1 MRQALRL
8 AFAVLLLAVTAT
20 LLIASY
26 VGTRTLARQQ
36 AGSLMAGVQ
45 RETEVRL
52 HRIFDP
58 IHQKVLEDY
67 AGIRIGR
74 YTTKAP
80 TALKDRLYPNLF
92 ALPQV
97 DSLMVGDLT
106 GSQFLVMRYT
116 PAVLA
121 SSLLAPVAAELP
133 APPSGAALQFFTR
146 DFRPADWGEN
156 SHWTLWDEV
165 GRTAVRSWELPLPG
179 YDGRRRPWHRAAMAR
194 FADIPLDQA
203 HQAGD
208 HLVAWTD
215 VYPLFTTGKPGISA
229 SIAGRDPAGRVLIV
243 AYDLLLDEIAQ
254 FTSSARP
261 SAHGQL
267 LVLTDDGRLLGPPR
281 DDRPDAETRRAA
293 ALIQPLA
300 PEAYP
305 TAATAVAEWQRHH
318 GRAAGRFPARI
329 DGAVWWSSFAPFEI
343 GAGRLLWVGVL
354 VPETDLVPA
363 AVEHQRTILVVGG
376 LALVLAFLVAGWL
389 ARRFGTPLAA
399 LAGQARRLA
408 ELDLSPSPEIQS
420 PIAELAAL
428 SRTIAE
434 TRESL
439 RQRIAERENARLA
452 LAESERQQRTLTEN
466 TPDIIIRFDARTR
479 HLFVNPA
486 HARATGF
493 APDQVLGR
501 TLAEVDY
508 PSGIRQGWQALLDG
522 VFAND
527 EPARLEFE
535 YPTPAGARFF
545 EARILPEP
553 SAAPGH
559 RTALAVV
566 HDISERVAAATALQR
581 SEARYRTL
589 IESALVGIVVHQD
602 GFVRFAN
609 PAALQLFG
617 WGSTSEDIRHVRW
630 DSVVDPSAHAEIAAR
645 CAEALAG
652 HPPPLHPGWRFRRHD
667 GGFAW
672 VQSSVTAI
680 EWDGRPAC
688 LSFLR
693 DITDLRAAAERERT
707 LEEQLRHAQKLEAV
721 GLLAG
726 GIAHDF
732 NNLLQIIGG
741 NAQFAD
747 DPDVPDADRRACLQE
762 INKTVQRASQMTR
775 QLLAFS
781 RRQALCREETE
792 LNAFVADHVQM
803 IRRLIPETITLD
815 LVPAPAPLRLQAD
828 RGQLEQV
835 FLNLCLNARDA
846 MPKGGTLTIRLDSLV
861 LAGAAAERRRLPAGK
876 EYIRIVV
883 SDTGHGM
890 DPSVLDRIFDPF
902 FTTKARDK
910 GTGLGLAVVYG
921 IVRQHEGHIEAAS
934 APGRGTQ
941 FTIHLPLRNE
951 RGAQRDHPTAEAAAP
966 HHAGG
971 TILLAEDNEPI
982 RRIAVTTLERAG
994 YRVQACADGRAAVE
1008 CFQRDPAGF
1017 DLLFF
1022 DVMMPNLTGFEAA
1035 RLCRQLRPEI
1045 PVIFASGYAAD
1056 SVDQDESIPEG
1067 AHLLQK
1073 PYRAESLLQ
1082 LVARMLAARRS

>member
-20 LLIASY
+20 LLVASY

-45 RETEVRL
+45 RETEARL
-52 HRIFDP
+52 RRIFDP

-92 ALPQV
+92 ALPHV

-106 GSQFLVMRYT
+106 GAQFLVMRYT
-116 PAVLA
+116 PAVRA

-133 APPSGAALQFFTR
+133 APPTGAALQFFTR
-146 DFRPADWGEN
+146 DFRPAEWGET
-156 SHWTLWDEV
+156 SRWTLWDEV
-165 GRTAVRSWELPLPG
+165 GRSAMRSWELPLSG
-179 YDGRRRPWHRAAMAR
+179 YDGRRRPWHQAAMAR

-208 HLVAWTD
+208 HLVAWTE

-254 FTSSARP
+254 FTTSAQP
-261 SAHGQL
+261 SPRGQL
-267 LVLTDDGRLLGPPR
+267 IVLTDDGRLLGPPH
-281 DDRPDAETRRAA
+281 DERPDAEPRRAA
-293 ALIQPLA
+293 ALLRPLN
-300 PEAYP
+300 PEVYP
-305 TAATAVAEWQRHH
+305 TAAAAVAEWQRQ
-318 GRAAGRFPARI
+318 RNRTAGQFPTRI
-329 DGAVWWSSFAPFEI
+329 DGAAWWVGFSPFEI

-354 VPETDLVPA
+354 VPEADLVPA
-363 AVEHQRTILVVGG
+363 TVAHERTILIVGA
-376 LALVLAFLVAGWL
+376 LALVLAILVAGWL
-389 ARRFGTPLAA
+389 ARRFSSPLTA
-399 LAGQARRLA
+399 LAGQARRIA
-408 ELDLSPSPEIQS
+408 ELDLSPAPEIQS

-428 SRTIAE
+428 SRTVAE

-466 TPDIIIRFDARTR
+466 TPDIIIRFDPETR

-486 HARATGF
+486 HALATGF
-493 APDQVLGR
+493 APEQVLGR
-501 TLAEVDY
+501 TLDEIGF
-508 PSGIRQGWQALLDG
+508 PSEIQESWRTMLRE
-522 VFAND
+522 VFATNQ
-527 EPARLEFE
+527 PARLEFE
-535 YPTPAGARFF
+535 YPTPGGARFF
-545 EARILPEP
+545 EARVLPEP
-553 SAAPGH
+553 CINPAH

-617 WGSTSEDIRHVRW
+617 WDRPAEEIGHVRW
-630 DSVVDPSAHAEIAAR
+630 DSVVDPAAVEELTTR
-645 CAEALAG
+645 CTEALAG
-652 HPPPLHPGWRFRRHD
+652 RPPALHPGWRFRRRD
-667 GGFAW
+667 GGFSW

-688 LSFLR
+688 LTFLR
-693 DITDLRAAAERERT
+693 DITDLHAATEREHA

-732 NNLLQIIGG
+732 NNLLQVIGG
-741 NAQFAD
+741 NAQFAED
-747 DPDVPDADRRACLQE
+747 LELPESDRRACLQE
-762 INKTVQRASQMTR
+762 IHKTVQRASQMTR

-792 LNAFVADHVQM
+792 LNTFVADHLQM
-803 IRRLIPETITLD
+803 IRRLIPESITLD
-815 LVPAPAPLRLQAD
+815 LAPAPAPLRLQAD

-846 MPKGGTLTIRLDSLV
+846 MPKGGTLT
-861 LAGAAAERRRLPAGK
+861 
-876 EYIRIVV
+876 
-883 SDTGHGM
+883 
-890 DPSVLDRIFDPF
+890 RIFDPF
-902 FTTKARDK
+902 FTTKPRDK

-921 IVRQHEGHIEAAS
+921 IVRQHEGHIEVAS
-934 APGRGTQ
+934 QPGHGTQ
-941 FTIHLPLRNE
+941 FVIHLPLHLAA
-951 RGAQRDHPTAEAAAP
+951 GAPRDRRPTEATAP
-966 HHAGG
+966 AHVGG

-994 YRVQACADGRAAVE
+994 YCVQAGADGRSAVD

-1022 DVMMPNLTGFEAA
+1022 DVMMPNLGGFEAA
-1035 RLCRQLRPEI
+1035 QQCRQLRPDI

-1056 SVDQDESIPEG
+1056 SVDQGESIPEG

-1082 LVARMLAARRS
+1082 LVAQLLAARRG